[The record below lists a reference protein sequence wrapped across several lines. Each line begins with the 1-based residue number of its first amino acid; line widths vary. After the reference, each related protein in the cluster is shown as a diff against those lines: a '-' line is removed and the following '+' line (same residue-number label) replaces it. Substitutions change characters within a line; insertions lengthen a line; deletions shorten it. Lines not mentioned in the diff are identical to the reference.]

1 MHRLSVQACS
11 EHSYLNY
18 YRPSCTF
25 FDYFLGFGPK
35 KGPQR
40 AILALV
46 ERFSGQGGR
55 SSKIRPNAR
64 WTPRSTTIAPGTMIR
79 MLSATLGDVCDL
91 GQSLNRCSNRF
102 LVRRCCSGRRT
113 MFGRIFDDRPPW
125 PENRST
131 SSKMALLG
139 HFWGP
144 NSRTKP
150 KPRHLVGKKIILT
163 LLNKPMH
170 REIISHRKKW
180 VKIGDRNYSFHTP
193 YYMVWKE

>member
-35 KGPQR
+35 KCPQR

-55 SSKIRPNAR
+55 SSKMRPN
-64 WTPRSTTIAPGTMIR
+64 I
-79 MLSATLGDVCDL
+79 
-91 GQSLNRCSNRF
+91 
-102 LVRRCCSGRRT
+102 VRRPEEHRRT
-113 MFGRIFDDRPPW
+113 RKRLLHLFSDCLRSHTSPSVALSIRIIVPGAMVVERGVHRAFGGIFDDRPPW

-131 SSKMALLG
+131 SAKMAL
-139 HFWGP
+139 WGP
-144 NSRTKP
+144 FLGP
-150 KPRHLVGKKIILT
+150 KPRK
-163 LLNKPMH
+163 
-170 REIISHRKKW
+170 
-180 VKIGDRNYSFHTP
+180 
-193 YYMVWKE
+193 

>member
-11 EHSYLNY
+11 EHAYLNY

-64 WTPRSTTIAPGTMIR
+64 WTPRSTTIAPGTMIQT
-79 MLSATLGDVCDL
+79 LSATLGDVCDL
-91 GQSLNRCSNRF
+91 GRSLTRCSSRF

-131 SSKMALLG
+131 SPKMALLG

-144 NSRTKP
+144 RTP
-150 KPRHLVGKKIILT
+150 ELSQNLDIVRIC
-163 LLNKPMH
+163 
-170 REIISHRKKW
+170 
-180 VKIGDRNYSFHTP
+180 F
-193 YYMVWKE
+193 

>member
-1 MHRLSVQACS
+1 MVL
-11 EHSYLNY
+11 EL
-18 YRPSCTF
+18 
-25 FDYFLGFGPK
+25 GPK
-35 KGPQR
+35 KGHFGTLLSIDF
-40 AILALV
+40 A
-46 ERFSGQGGR
+46 GQGGR
-55 SSKIRPNAR
+55 SSKIPPNAR
-64 WTPRSTTIAPGTMIR
+64 WTPRSTTIAPGIMIR

-102 LVRRCCSGRRT
+102 LVRRCYSGRRT

-131 SSKMALLG
+131 SSKMALFG

-163 LLNKPMH
+163 LLTNPMH
-170 REIISHRKKW
+170 GEIISHRGKW
-180 VKIGDRNYSFHTP
+180 AKFAHTNYSFRTTCNNIII
-193 YYMVWKE
+193 YIKILYNVY

>member
-1 MHRLSVQACS
+1 MHRLRVQACS
-11 EHSYLNY
+11 EHAYLNY

-55 SSKIRPNAR
+55 SSKMRPNIVQR
-64 WTPRSTTIAPGTMIR
+64 PEQHRRTRKRLLHLFSDCPRSHTSPSVALSIRIIVPGAMVVER
-79 MLSATLGDVCDL
+79 GVHRA
-91 GQSLNRCSNRF
+91 
-102 LVRRCCSGRRT
+102 
-113 MFGRIFDDRPPW
+113 FGRIFDDRPPW

-131 SSKMALLG
+131 SSKMALFG

-150 KPRHLVGKKIILT
+150 KPRHLVGKKLIFVLQT
-163 LLNKPMH
+163 APSLVV
-170 REIISHRKKW
+170 IS
-180 VKIGDRNYSFHTP
+180 
-193 YYMVWKE
+193 

>member
-1 MHRLSVQACS
+1 MISRCIGLV
-11 EHSYLNY
+11 
-18 YRPSCTF
+18 RRVKIF
-25 FDYFLGFGPK
+25 FSPTRCRGFGLVLELGPQKCPK
-35 KGPQR
+35 KT
-40 AILALV
+40 ILELV
-46 ERFSGQGGR
+46 DRFSDQGGR

-91 GQSLNRCSNRF
+91 GQSLNRCSNCF

-113 MFGRIFDDRPPW
+113 MLGRIFDDRPPW

-131 SSKMALLG
+131 SSKMTLLG
-139 HFWGP
+139 PFWGP

-163 LLNKPMH
+163 LLTNTMH
-170 REIISHRKKW
+170 REIAPHL
-180 VKIGDRNYSFHTP
+180 
-193 YYMVWKE
+193 